1 MTRVS
6 ELMSSPVVSCAAR
19 TTLGELATLLAE
31 RGVHGLVVLDESGAA
46 AGVVSDTDLLAGE
59 WLATDE
65 ESLAAMRSLTAGELM
80 TSPPVT
86 IDADAPVGDA
96 AALLAEQ
103 RLARLVVVRGGEPV
117 GVLATSD
124 LVRELGRGH
133 LGRSTVADVMSHGL
147 VACRESAT
155 ARQAA
160 RLMTDRHA
168 RALVVVR
175 ADGRPLGVVTGTDLL
190 PLVGT
195 GSGGRAV
202 AELMHPPITIGP
214 GASLREAADLM
225 LEHEIH
231 RLVVVDPGDPDAVPL
246 GIVATTDLA
255 AEMAEPGSVWRS
267 P

>member
-1 MTRVS
+1 MTRVA
-6 ELMSSPVVSCAAR
+6 ELMSSPVVSCAPG

-31 RGVHGLVVLDESGAA
+31 RRIHGVVVLDEAGGAA
-46 AGVVSDTDLLAGE
+46 GIVSDTDVLAGE

-65 ESLAAMRSLTAGELM
+65 ETLATMRSMTAGELM

-86 IDADAPVGDA
+86 IDAGAPLGDA
-96 AALLAEQ
+96 AARLHAQ
-103 RLARLVVVRGGEPV
+103 RLARLVVVRDGKPV

-124 LVRELGRGH
+124 LVRRLGRGRV
-133 LGRSTVADVMSHGL
+133 GRDTVADVMSHGL
-147 VACRESAT
+147 VSCREGT
-155 ARQAA
+155 TVGQAA
-160 RLMTDRHA
+160 RVMTERQV

-190 PLVGT
+190 PLVAT
-195 GSGGRAV
+195 DGRDLAV
-202 AELMHPPITIGP
+202 AELMHAPITIGP

-246 GIVATTDLA
+246 GIVATTDIV
-255 AEMAEPGSVWRS
+255 AEMAEPGSVWR
-267 P
+267 

>member
-6 ELMSSPVVSCAAR
+6 DLMSSPVVSCAAD

-31 RGVHGLVVLDESGAA
+31 RRIHGVVVLDGAGAA
-46 AGVVSDTDLLAGE
+46 AGVVSDTDVLAGE
-59 WLATDE
+59 WLATDD
-65 ESLAAMRSLTAGELM
+65 ESLATMRSMTAGELM

-86 IDADAPVGDA
+86 IDADASTADA
-96 AALLAEQ
+96 AARLHEE
-103 RLARLVVVRGGEPV
+103 RLARLVVVRDGRPV

-124 LVRELGRGH
+124 LVRRLGHGRLGRD
-133 LGRSTVADVMSHGL
+133 TVADVMSHGL
-147 VACRESAT
+147 VAVRESAT

-160 RLMTDRHA
+160 RLMIDRHT

-190 PLVGT
+190 PLVGAD
-195 GSGGRAV
+195 GGDRAV
-202 AELMHPPITIGP
+202 AELMHAPITIGP

-231 RLVVVDPGDPDAVPL
+231 RLVVIDPDDPDAVPL
-246 GIVATTDLA
+246 GTVATTDVIG
-255 AEMAEPGSVWRS
+255 EMAEPGSVWR
-267 P
+267 

>member
-6 ELMSSPVVSCAAR
+6 DLMSSPVVSCAAD

-31 RGVHGLVVLDESGAA
+31 RRIHGVVVLDEAGGA
-46 AGVVSDTDLLAGE
+46 AGVVSDTDVLAGE

-65 ESLAAMRSLTAGELM
+65 ESLATMRSMTAGELM

-86 IDADAPVGDA
+86 IDADAPLGDA
-96 AALLAEQ
+96 AARLHAK
-103 RLARLVVVRGGEPV
+103 RLARLVVLRDGRPV

-124 LVRELGRGH
+124 LVHRLGRGRV
-133 LGRSTVADVMSHGL
+133 GRDTVADVMSHGL
-147 VACRESAT
+147 VACREGASV
-155 ARQAA
+155 REVA

-195 GSGGRAV
+195 DAGERPV

-231 RLVVVDPGDPDAVPL
+231 RLVVVDPDDPDAVPL
-246 GIVATTDLA
+246 GIVATTDIIG
-255 AEMAEPGSVWRS
+255 EMAEPGSVWR
-267 P
+267 